1 MSLFDEILRPA
12 LEKSGMLTPDAPKA
26 LAAPPAPAPAKPAWE
41 SSDAAQLLGI
51 ALDCAVPLMI
61 REIVAWGWSW
71 EMIERRARICGQ
83 EVASKGDIIQ
93 YKSKGTAEAFNRL
106 AEGLACLAFAPGGV
120 TFLGRHWQEEMKTW
134 E

>member
-1 MSLFDEILRPA
+1 MSLFDEILKPA
-12 LEKSGMLTPDAPKA
+12 LEKSGMLTPSPDAT
-26 LAAPPAPAPAKPAWE
+26 PAPVPAKPAWE
-41 SSDAAQLLGI
+41 NSDAAHLLGI
-51 ALDCAVPLMI
+51 ALDCVVPIEI
-61 REIVAWGWSW
+61 RAWRWSW
-71 EMIERRARICGQ
+71 EMIERRARICAQ

>member
-1 MSLFDEILRPA
+1 MSLFDEILKPA
-12 LEKSGMLTPDAPKA
+12 LEKAGMLTPK
-26 LAAPPAPAPAKPAWE
+26 APPAPLAPAPAKPAWE
-41 SSDAAQLLGI
+41 NSDVAHLLGV
-51 ALDCAVPLMI
+51 ALDCAVPMWIL
-61 REIVAWGWSW
+61 EIKAWRWSW
-71 EMIERRARICGQ
+71 EMIERRARICAQ